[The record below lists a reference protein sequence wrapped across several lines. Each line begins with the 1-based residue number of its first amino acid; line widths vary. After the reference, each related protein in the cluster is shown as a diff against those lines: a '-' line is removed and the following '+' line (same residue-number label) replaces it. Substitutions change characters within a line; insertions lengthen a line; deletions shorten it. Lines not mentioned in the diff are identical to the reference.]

1 MSSIKSGATRAAKKV
16 IPKTTL
22 GKVAA
27 VGAAAIGINAARSK
41 ETETKTQFSTPTPSQ
56 DAQNQEAPQT
66 TGTGGKTLLGLEPG
80 TPVRAGI
87 SSGFAGVPYRLDYRG
102 PTYTTADQVKGAAE
116 KYFAT
121 KGAAEK
127 AALLLRL
134 GQIPGLYEKGVEPT
148 SAYVST
154 MGNRIVWRDQDARAL
169 EKVIYFQDQLGDPTP
184 DVTISNL
191 ISNPSFSAKLFGR
204 TSGTAKAVSSPA
216 ALEAELNDKFL
227 DIFETKADSAMVKAY
242 AKEINALE
250 SKGSASTQQKE
261 DILLKY
267 IQKKANEQFNI
278 GQTGMVPG
286 VADKGAL
293 GRRVRTLRVAY
304 DDNGIPIDERQIY
317 NKAVQTLRSQEAYQ
331 NEIDS
336 VTMQAGVIMPAF
348 KDLFA
353 KGKTARQVLSP
364 WINIRAQ
371 ILGIPVDQI
380 KISDMYDIGSG
391 TAPKS
396 IQDYKKEL
404 YRSPE
409 FKKTD
414 AYKERSL
421 GDFQALLKAFN
432 IG

>member
-1 MSSIKSGATRAAKKV
+1 MSSIVPIARTVVKKV
-16 IPKTTL
+16 TPKTKK

-27 VGAAAIGINAARSK
+27 AGAAAFGIGMANRDNSK
-41 ETETKTQFSTPTPSQ
+41 PATTTALAPSQ
-56 DAQNQEAPQT
+56 DAQNQNAPQT
-66 TGTGGKTLLGLEPG
+66 SGTGGKTLLGLEPG
-80 TPVRAGI
+80 TPVRAGV

-116 KYFAT
+116 NYFAT
-121 KGAAEK
+121 KSAPQK

-134 GQIPGLYEKGVEPT
+134 GQIPGLYSRGQEPT

-154 MGNRIVWRDQDARAL
+154 MGNRIVWRDQDAKAL
-169 EKVIYFQDQLGDPTP
+169 EQVIYYQDQLGDATP

-191 ISNPSFSAKLFGR
+191 ISNPSFSAKLFGKV
-204 TSGTAKAVSSPA
+204 SGAGAAVSSPA

-227 DIFETKADSAMVKAY
+227 DIFETTADKNIAKAY
-242 AKEINALE
+242 AKEVNALE
-250 SKGSASTQQKE
+250 AKGGASTQQKE

-293 GRRVRTLRVAY
+293 GRRVRTLRAAY
-304 DDNGIPIDERQIY
+304 DDNGIPIDERQVY

-336 VTMQAGVIMPAF
+336 VTMQASLVMPAF
-348 KDLFA
+348 KDFFA
-353 KGKTARQVLSP
+353 QGKTARQILSP
-364 WINIRAQ
+364 WINTRAQ
-371 ILGIPVDQI
+371 VLGIPADQI
-380 KISDMYDIGSG
+380 KVSDMYDIGSG

>member
-1 MSSIKSGATRAAKKV
+1 MSSIRSGATKAAKKV

-27 VGAAAIGINAARSK
+27 AGAAAIGINAARNKDSG
-41 ETETKTQFSTPTPSQ
+41 TKTQSSTLTPSQ
-56 DAQNQEAPQT
+56 DAQNQNPPQT

-116 KYFAT
+116 NYFAT

-134 GQIPGLYEKGVEPT
+134 GQIPGLYAKGQEPT

-154 MGNRIVWRDQDARAL
+154 MGNRIVWRDQDAKAL
-169 EKVIYFQDQLGDPTP
+169 EQVIYYQDQLGDPTP

-191 ISNPSFSAKLFGR
+191 ISNPSFSAKLFGKV
-204 TSGTAKAVSSPA
+204 SGGGAAVSSPA

-227 DIFETKADSAMVKAY
+227 DIFEARADKNITKAYVK
-242 AKEINALE
+242 EVNALE
-250 SKGSASTQQKE
+250 ARGGASAQQKE

-267 IQKKANEQFNI
+267 IQKKANEQFNL

-293 GRRVRTLRVAY
+293 GRRVRALRTAY
-304 DDNGIPIDERQIY
+304 DDNGIPIDEKQVY

-336 VTMQAGVIMPAF
+336 VTMQASLVMPAF
-348 KDLFA
+348 KDFFGQ
-353 KGKTARQVLSP
+353 GKTARQILSP
-364 WINIRAQ
+364 WINTRAQ
-371 ILGIPVDQI
+371 VLGIPADQI
-380 KISDMYDIGSG
+380 KVSDMYDIGSG